1 MAQRLIRVNKEM
13 DAYLHELED
22 MMPLNNYQEV
32 LHYILCSLMIV
43 KEIKFQWEDKTNG
56 RN

>member
-1 MAQRLIRVNKEM
+1 MAQMLIRVNKEM

-43 KEIKFQWEDKTNG
+43 KEIKFQWDDKTNE
-56 RN
+56 